1 MEFINKFLT
10 FVFLRKIVVKIVI
23 EKLKFSSISSYEI
36 FVRGEYFDAWLIISK
51 LSKLSFDSEKTL
63 LEIFLQYCSC
73 FSTKIENDLFHG
85 WILVDKLSPS
95 FFVLRA
101 IGDFSF
107 FIKAPEGPHFVRF
120 SLSLLLLLSFFSL
133 LLFLFFSFFF
143 LYTRS
148 NSSLVRNSLETLEN
162 GRSIIQNTF

>member
-10 FVFLRKIVVKIVI
+10 FVFLSKIVVKIVI
-23 EKLKFSSISSYEI
+23 EKLKFSSISFYEI
-36 FVRGEYFDAWLIISK
+36 FVRGEYWCVINYFKIIK
-51 LSKLSFDSEKTL
+51 IIVRFEKIDF

-85 WILVDKLSPS
+85 WILVDKLSSS
-95 FFVLRA
+95 FFCFTSYRWFFFFYKSFWRTPLRPVFF
-101 IGDFSF
+101 ISSSSSF
-107 FIKAPEGPHFVRF
+107 FLF
-120 SLSLLLLLSFFSL
+120 SSFL
-133 LLFLFFSFFF
+133 FF

-162 GRSIIQNTF
+162 SRSIIQNTF

>member
-10 FVFLRKIVVKIVI
+10 FVFLSKIVVKIVI
-23 EKLKFSSISSYEI
+23 EKLKFSSISFYEI
-36 FVRGEYFDAWLIISK
+36 FVRGEYWCVINYFKIIK
-51 LSKLSFDSEKTL
+51 IIVRFEKIDF

>member
-10 FVFLRKIVVKIVI
+10 FVFLSKIVVKIVI
-23 EKLKFSSISSYEI
+23 EKLKFSSISFYEI

-85 WILVDKLSPS
+85 WILVDKLSSS
-95 FFVLRA
+95 FFCFTSYRWFFFFYKSSWRTPLRPVFF
-101 IGDFSF
+101 ISSSSSF
-107 FIKAPEGPHFVRF
+107 FLF
-120 SLSLLLLLSFFSL
+120 SSFISFLFFFFSL
-133 LLFLFFSFFF
+133 
-143 LYTRS
+143 Y
-148 NSSLVRNSLETLEN
+148 EK
-162 GRSIIQNTF
+162 QQQPC